1 LPQRSERAEA
11 LIGLKWKT
19 IPSKKSEISDRLEA
33 FGCVPRDGRMDT
45 NETAPEEVP
54 RTAPI
59 RVRPF
64 LENSTACTMFNA
76 NFIEPQLTSFGVGMD
91 SFD

>member
-1 LPQRSERAEA
+1 MECYSREVALGAGREA
-11 LIGLKWKT
+11 AT
-19 IPSKKSEISDRLEA
+19 
-33 FGCVPRDGRMDT
+33 
-45 NETAPEEVP
+45 
-54 RTAPI
+54 